1 MRIQSRTFSLILIT
15 IVEMRDRMDHT
26 LVHFEIP
33 AKDVDKLKQF
43 YEQVFG
49 WKIIQY
55 PSPLD
60 YWLIQ
65 TVPVDEKGAPLRPG
79 INGGMFRKQK
89 PEMKSINYFAVESIN
104 DYLDKI
110 QKLGGKVIS
119 PKQEV
124 PNVGWTAAAE
134 DPEGNQFALFQS
146 IQV

>member
-1 MRIQSRTFSLILIT
+1 MMEVRN
-15 IVEMRDRMDHT
+15 RMDHT
-26 LVHFEIP
+26 IVHFEIP
-33 AKDVDKLKQF
+33 AKDVEKLKQF
-43 YEQVFG
+43 YEEVFG

-79 INGGMFRKQK
+79 VNGGMFRKQQ
-89 PEMKSINYFAVESIN
+89 PEMKTINYFAVESIN

-134 DPEGNQFALFQS
+134 DPEGNQFALFQA
-146 IQV
+146 IRI